1 MVVQDRLHHLHHLH
15 HLHLLLVELYL
26 TKTDV
31 PNFSLPTDDF
41 NVLSNRAP
49 SSISTKGIGNN
60 LFGSQAATTIRE
72 NKTKTQQEVDDFLY
86 ELLDTMPDLVFGDE
100 LLNTI
105 GTGAQNLFDKPSKKE
120 EDEILKY
127 IWMNMKLK
135 ILGIQWMK
143 LPKFQKVF
151 TFFMVETVNS
161 L

>member
-1 MVVQDRLHHLHHLH
+1 M
-15 HLHLLLVELYL
+15 ELYL

-86 ELLDTMPDLVFGDE
+86 ELLDTMPDLVLGDE

-105 GTGAQNLFDKPSKKE
+105 GTGAQIFLINHLKK
-120 EDEILKY
+120 KK
-127 IWMNMKLK
+127 MK
-135 ILGIQWMK
+135 I
-143 LPKFQKVF
+143 
-151 TFFMVETVNS
+151 
-161 L
+161 